1 MSEAGNNSPPNDLDS
16 FLEMLRA
23 APGPARRSV
32 DVARLLMSE
41 STEAVLAAIV
51 KDEFERQGE

>member
-1 MSEAGNNSPPNDLDS
+1 MSEADNSPPDELEA
-16 FLEMLRA
+16 FLETLRA

-41 STEAVLAAIV
+41 STEAALAAIV